1 MQKRERR
8 EIFKTQ
14 HAKTAVIIIEDY
26 IGVLS
31 PHYYLHYLTKKI
43 AGQIIMTMCLIW
55 TKSIS
60 TF

>member
-14 HAKTAVIIIEDY
+14 HAKTAVVIIEDY

-43 AGQIIMTMCLIW
+43 AGQIIMTMCLI
-55 TKSIS
+55 
-60 TF
+60 